1 MKILRRRAGS
11 PVKSCVSLYF
21 CYCRVSAV
29 RPAPVSSP
37 VSLTSLS
44 QSWMDRLRRSFRSSF
59 RRREEL
65 QDESGG
71 PVGGGRQWPADEAA
85 VKTNSC
91 SFEVKYLGSV
101 EVISLL
107 SWCSS
112 LLPSTL
118 FQVFESR
125 GMQVCEEALKNLKN
139 SKRRPIKGNL
149 HISGDGL
156 RVSDLET
163 KGLVLDQTIEKVS
176 FCAPDRNYE
185 AGFSYICRDGTSRRW
200 LCHGFLASKESG
212 ERLSHAVGCAFAIC
226 LEKKQK
232 RDKECVVQ
240 MRYDHQQN
248 TFTRFGSF
256 RQGTITERL
265 RDPQTFKAVEPPE
278 APAEPV
284 SNPNA
289 VARPKPSDLM
299 YLRQASFR
307 GGFGQLS
314 GSSPFKRQF
323 SLRLN
328 ELPSTLARQARD
340 CETNNIQHFSPIKE
354 DLETFSPPATTSQD
368 QSSSLLLPTPAP
380 PQPPQPPQPP
390 LPPLPP
396 QSLASSVN
404 PWDHVPDQ
412 PLSRRPTS
420 LKTDIS
426 LPLDDWLNSQQLS
439 SLTLL
444 QPEKSKPVV
453 LSATKAQSLDSSFG
467 TITSQTINQQQ
478 VDIEDPFDAEWVDL
492 AMRKGTRIKAS
503 TNPFSEDAIKTFQLN
518 M

>member
-1 MKILRRRAGS
+1 
-11 PVKSCVSLYF
+11 
-21 CYCRVSAV
+21 
-29 RPAPVSSP
+29 
-37 VSLTSLS
+37 
-44 QSWMDRLRRSFRSSF
+44 
-59 RRREEL
+59 
-65 QDESGG
+65 
-71 PVGGGRQWPADEAA
+71 
-85 VKTNSC
+85 
-91 SFEVKYLGSV
+91 
-101 EVISLL
+101 
-107 SWCSS
+107 
-112 LLPSTL
+112 
-118 FQVFESR
+118 
-125 GMQVCEEALKNLKN
+125 MQVCEEALKNLKN

-200 LCHGFLASKESG
+200 LCHGFLATKESG

-265 RDPQTFKAVEPPE
+265 RDPQTFRAVEPPE

-284 SNPNA
+284 SNPDA

-340 CETNNIQHFSPIKE
+340 CETNNLQHFSPIKE
-354 DLETFSPPATTSQD
+354 DQESTGPPSLPPLTSSHSSASTSQD

-380 PQPPQPPQPP
+380 A
-390 LPPLPP
+390 
-396 QSLASSVN
+396 SASSSSVN

-412 PLSRRPTS
+412 PLARRPTS

-444 QPEKSKPVV
+444 QPEKSKPVG
-453 LSATKAQSLDSSFG
+453 LAATKAQSLDSSYSM
-467 TITSQTINQQQ
+467 ITSPTINQQHLE
-478 VDIEDPFDAEWVDL
+478 IEDPFDAEWADL
-492 AMRKGTRIKAS
+492 AMRKGNRIKS
-503 TNPFSEDAIKTFQLN
+503 NTNPFSEDAIKTFQLN

>member
-1 MKILRRRAGS
+1 MKIPSVIPGS
-11 PVKSCVSLYF
+11 PVRSWCAHISNIAESQL
-21 CYCRVSAV
+21 SD
-29 RPAPVSSP
+29 PV
-37 VSLTSLS
+37 TSLS

-101 EVISLL
+101 EVISVLP
-107 SWCSS
+107 WCSR

-232 RDKECVVQ
+232 RDKECLVQ

-248 TFTRFGSF
+248 TFTRLGSF

-265 RDPQTFKAVEPPE
+265 RDPQTFRAVEPPE
-278 APAEPV
+278 TPAEPV

-354 DLETFSPPATTSQD
+354 DLETLSPPALPASQD

-390 LPPLPP
+390 L
-396 QSLASSVN
+396 ASSIN

-444 QPEKSKPVV
+444 QPEKPKPVG
-453 LSATKAQSLDSSFG
+453 LSATKAQSLDSSFSM
-467 TITSQTINQQQ
+467 ITSPTVNQQHLE
-478 VDIEDPFDAEWVDL
+478 IEDPFDAEWVDL
-492 AMRKGTRIKAS
+492 AMRKGTRIKAN

>member
-1 MKILRRRAGS
+1 
-11 PVKSCVSLYF
+11 
-21 CYCRVSAV
+21 
-29 RPAPVSSP
+29 
-37 VSLTSLS
+37 
-44 QSWMDRLRRSFRSSF
+44 
-59 RRREEL
+59 
-65 QDESGG
+65 
-71 PVGGGRQWPADEAA
+71 
-85 VKTNSC
+85 
-91 SFEVKYLGSV
+91 
-101 EVISLL
+101 
-107 SWCSS
+107 
-112 LLPSTL
+112 
-118 FQVFESR
+118 
-125 GMQVCEEALKNLKN
+125 MQVCEEALKNLKN

-232 RDKECVVQ
+232 RDKECLVQ

-265 RDPQTFKAVEPPE
+265 QDPQTFRAVEPPE

-284 SNPNA
+284 SNPSA
-289 VARPKPSDLM
+289 VARPRPSDLM

-340 CETNNIQHFSPIKE
+340 CETNNLQHFSPIQE
-354 DLETFSPPATTSQD
+354 DLETTGPPSLPLTASHSSASTSQD

-380 PQPPQPPQPP
+380 PVRPGPE
-390 LPPLPP
+390 P
-396 QSLASSVN
+396 QSLASSNN

-444 QPEKSKPVV
+444 QPEKSKPVG
-453 LSATKAQSLDSSFG
+453 LSATKAQSLDSSYSM
-467 TITSQTINQQQ
+467 ITSPTQHHR
-478 VDIEDPFDAEWVDL
+478 DIEDPFDAEWVDL
-492 AMRKGTRIKAS
+492 AMRKGNRIKAN